1 MLMTPAAL
9 KMHTELSGP
18 PVVAG
23 PSATIT
29 RLATT
34 APASRLTVEKG
45 GACAPAYAQ
54 EPVGVVGKTVRNV
67 CADPLTPPTFST
79 AAAAPVPGMS
89 PAPVPVT
96 LTISGTP
103 LCTAPCAW

>member
-9 KMHTELSGP
+9 KMQTEVSGP
-18 PVVAG
+18 PLVAG

-34 APASRLTVEKG
+34 APASRLTVENG
-45 GACAPAYAQ
+45 GACVPAYAQ
-54 EPVGVVGKTVRNV
+54 VPLGVVGKTLRKVW
-67 CADPLTPPTFST
+67 ADPLTPPMFST
-79 AAAAPVPGMS
+79 ADAAFASGMA

-103 LCTAPCAW
+103 A